1 MRDGPLESPCLSG
14 GVLTET
20 RLGFGQ
26 ESLRKLTQSFQSFE
40 IMVAKT
46 CCVSV
51 LALCVAVL
59 AGALQDGVGS
69 LPHQSWSIPACQEFS
84 GVSEKF

>member
-1 MRDGPLESPCLSG
+1 MDRWKARGFLEASPPKP
-14 GVLTET
+14 V
-20 RLGFGQ
+20 LGFG
-26 ESLRKLTQSFQSFE
+26 EEGLRQLAQRFDFFE
-40 IMVAKT
+40 IMVTKT

-59 AGALQDGVGS
+59 AGALQGGVGS

-84 GVSEKF
+84 GVSENF